1 MFLRFLQ
8 SAGLVISPAEEVWY
22 TVPAMDT
29 MTPEQRHYAMSR
41 IRSTE
46 NRPEREIR
54 SQLHRFGFRFRKN
67 YRRLAGSPDIV
78 LPRYQAVIFVNGC
91 FWHAHRNCS
100 KFRLP
105 RTNTEFWRNKLER
118 NRRRDRETVE
128 KLLAEGWRVAVVWEC
143 SITGRRRADKISNV
157 AEWLAWWLEEDWGE
171 PFVEV

>member
-1 MFLRFLQ
+1 
-8 SAGLVISPAEEVWY
+8 
-22 TVPAMDT
+22 MDT

-54 SQLHRFGFRFRKN
+54 SKLHGYGFRFRKN
-67 YRRLAGSPDIV
+67 DRRLAGSPDIV
-78 LPRYQAVIFVNGC
+78 LPRYRAVIFVNGC
-91 FWHAHRNCS
+91 FWHAHRNCP

-105 RTNTEFWRNKLER
+105 RTNTEFWRSKLER

-128 KLLAEGWRVAVVWEC
+128 QLLTEGWRVAVVWEC
-143 SITGRRRADKISNV
+143 SITGRRRADKIANV
-157 AEWLAWWLEEDWGE
+157 AEWLAWWLEEDLGE